1 MDKKLPNIYAN
12 PIQKKLQNVQEMYYG
27 EDRVGVNKDD
37 KPVLKKINEIFSSL
51 DFVYKSRVRITTMSG
66 SREYVLVGR
75 TDKSLLT
82 FDNETV
88 LIADILEI
96 QKN

>member
-1 MDKKLPNIYAN
+1 MLF
-12 PIQKKLQNVQEMYYG
+12 
-27 EDRVGVNKDD
+27 RSD

-96 QKN
+96 QKI